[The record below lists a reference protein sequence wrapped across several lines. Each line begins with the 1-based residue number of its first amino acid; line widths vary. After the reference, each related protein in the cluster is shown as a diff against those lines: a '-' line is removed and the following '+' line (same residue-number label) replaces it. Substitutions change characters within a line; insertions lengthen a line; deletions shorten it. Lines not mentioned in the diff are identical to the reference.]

1 MLATDAAPTADEP
14 ATARGSLALL
24 LHAHLPFVRHPEH
37 EEFLEERWLFEAITE
52 TYLPLL
58 DVFAGLLRDGVPHR
72 VAMSFSP
79 SLLNMLADPLLQG
92 RYLRHLERMIAFVDG
107 EVRRTQDEPPFQK
120 LTTFYRELLRS
131 ARRAFVETH
140 AGNLVQAFRQLQDRG
155 SLEILATAATHAF
168 LPLLAADESSVRA
181 QIRVG
186 LAEHRRFFGRDA
198 AGFWLPEAAFY
209 PGLDRLLAEHG
220 VRYFVV
226 ETHGLLNAQPRPV
239 FAVWAPVV
247 SPAGVAVFARDAE
260 SSAQVWSA
268 SHGYP
273 GDFDYRDF
281 YRDAGFDLDYERV
294 RELLPASGER
304 VATGIKY
311 HRVTGRTDRKEPYV
325 VERAQAKV
333 EAHARNFVASR
344 EQQVEWLAKTMGHP
358 PIVVAPYD
366 AELFGHWWFE
376 GPQWLDRT
384 IRKAAYDQN
393 TFALATPLDYL
404 ARHPVL
410 QEATP
415 AYSSWGEGGY
425 NAVWLGGENDWL
437 YPHLARA
444 GRRMNDLARRVD
456 DATGITLR
464 ALNQAAR
471 ELLLAQSSDWA
482 FIMSRGTVVN
492 YAVQRTRSHLGR
504 FARLVQEIEDQRIDP
519 MWLAEIEARDNI
531 FPALDYR
538 VFR

>member
-1 MLATDAAPTADEP
+1 MDATAAPEWG
-14 ATARGSLALL
+14 ATTRGYVALI

-37 EEFLEERWLFEAITE
+37 QEFQEERWLFEAITE

-58 DVFAGLLRDGVPHR
+58 DVFAGLERDRVPHR
-72 VAMSFSP
+72 LAMSFSP
-79 SLLNMLADPLLQG
+79 PLLNMLADPLLQG
-92 RYLRHLERMIAFVDG
+92 RYLRHLDRMLAFVED
-107 EVRRTQDEPPFQK
+107 EVRRTRDEPAFQR
-120 LTTFYRELLRS
+120 LATFYRDLLRR
-131 ARRAFVETH
+131 ARRSFVETH
-140 AGNLVQAFRQLQDRG
+140 GGNLVNAFRQVQERG
-155 SLEILATAATHAF
+155 HLEILASAATHAF
-168 LPLLAADESSVRA
+168 LPLLGAQESSVRA
-181 QIRVG
+181 QVRIG
-186 LAEHRRFFGRDA
+186 LDEHRRFFGRQA
-198 AGFWLPEAAFY
+198 EGFWLPEAAFH
-209 PGLDRLLAEHG
+209 PELDRILSELG
-220 VRYFVV
+220 VRYVVV
-226 ETHGLLNAQPRPV
+226 EAHGLLHAEPCPV
-239 FAVWAPVV
+239 FGTWAPIV
-247 SPAGVAVFARDAE
+247 SPAGIAVFGRDGE

-281 YRDAGFDLDYERV
+281 YRDVGFDLDEQSV
-294 RELLPASGER
+294 RPLLPASGER

-311 HRVTGRTDRKEPYV
+311 HRVTGRTDAKEPYV

-344 EQQVEWLAKTMGHP
+344 ERQVDELATTMGHP
-358 PIVVAPYD
+358 PLVVAPYD

-384 IRKAAYDQN
+384 IRKAAYDQS
-393 TFALATPLDYL
+393 TFALCTPLDYL

-410 QEATP
+410 QESMP
-415 AYSSWGEGGY
+415 AASSWGEGGY
-425 NAVWLGGENDWL
+425 NAVWLGGENDWI
-437 YPHLARA
+437 YPHLHRA
-444 GRRMNDLARRVD
+444 AEKMSALARRFD
-456 DATGITLR
+456 DATGTSLR

-504 FARLVQEIEDQRIDP
+504 FARLAHDIDRDAVDAA
-519 MWLAEIEARDNI
+519 WLAEIEARDNV